1 MTNMNTA
8 PSQPVNDEQGATAAN
23 DPITIAAEGPFGTIS
38 WTPDEHTQERLR
50 ELDKEGRL
58 EGYLKFAWGQLSNTG
73 TMISMGL
80 CFDKNPILSLIATL
94 LGADGPGTPPYGTM
108 PKSDLD
114 GETLEDYLGRNF
126 PRS

>member
-50 ELDKEGRL
+50 ELDEEGRL
-58 EGYLKFAWGQLSNTG
+58 EGYLEFARGQLSNTG
-73 TMISMGL
+73 AMISMVL
-80 CFDKNPILSLIATL
+80 CFDKNPISVISALLSTDAQEM
-94 LGADGPGTPPYGTM
+94 PPYGTPLM
-108 PKSDLD
+108 FDLGD
-114 GETLEDYLGRNF
+114 ETFEDIINGRY